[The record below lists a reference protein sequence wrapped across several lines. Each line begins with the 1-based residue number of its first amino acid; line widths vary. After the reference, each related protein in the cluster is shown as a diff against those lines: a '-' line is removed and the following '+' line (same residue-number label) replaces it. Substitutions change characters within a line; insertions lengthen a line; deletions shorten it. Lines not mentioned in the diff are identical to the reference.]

1 MKVVSFSLELS
12 RGVDLV
18 CHDPGDVLLNV
29 LHPLRHLLVP
39 HVVDILDEG
48 VVLLP
53 ERHLDS
59 VVDFGLK
66 KPEKHKSEI

>member
-1 MKVVSFSLELS
+1 MKVVSFSLELGG
-12 RGVDLV
+12 GVDLV

-39 HVVDILDEG
+39 HVVHILDEG

>member
-1 MKVVSFSLELS
+1 MKVVSFSLELGG
-12 RGVDLV
+12 GVDLV

-39 HVVDILDEG
+39 HVVHILDEG

-53 ERHLDS
+53 ERHPDTPRS
-59 VVDFGLK
+59 NHTAACQGG
-66 KPEKHKSEI
+66 EQC